1 MAPVNPDHL
10 TKREDVWS
18 CLLSKYDLRDII
30 LSDKTDEQ
38 LAGIYKVTTKT
49 ITNIRRHYL

>member
-1 MAPVNPDHL
+1 MTAVNPDHL

-18 CLLSKYDLRDII
+18 GLLSKYDLRDII

-38 LAGIYKVTTKT
+38 LAGIYKVTTQT
-49 ITNIRRHYL
+49 ITHIRRHYS